1 MCKLSSKL
9 ILFSKID
16 VLRGGDEKKDELMNA
31 PRDRTGG
38 MGMDGAGRKED
49 TFGVTKPNTQYIV
62 DDLVKSYN
70 EGKVVYCRFG
80 K

>member
-1 MCKLSSKL
+1 
-9 ILFSKID
+9 
-16 VLRGGDEKKDELMNA
+16 MNA

-38 MGMDGAGRKED
+38 LGADGPGKKDD

-62 DDLVKSYN
+62 DDLVKCYN
-70 EGKVVYCRFG
+70 EGRVVYCRFG